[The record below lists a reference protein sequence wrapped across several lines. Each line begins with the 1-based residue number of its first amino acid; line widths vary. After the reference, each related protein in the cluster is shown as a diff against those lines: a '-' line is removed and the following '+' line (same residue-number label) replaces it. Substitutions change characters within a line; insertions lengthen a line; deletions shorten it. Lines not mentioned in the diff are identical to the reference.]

1 MRGAELEL
9 DADDVV
15 DAAVAIFEE
24 GGLDAV
30 SMRSVASRLG
40 VSPVPLYARV
50 GNKGALLEAVA
61 ERLLADLAPALGAH
75 ERWDAYARR
84 WAGELRARLRR
95 AKESRLILSVG
106 RPSFVEASRPLIEVM
121 RRDGFGGEL
130 AVRSCRLL
138 MWAVV
143 GFVLV
148 ETGADPEV
156 DADALFDL
164 ELAHLVDGIV
174 REHEGAR

>member
-1 MRGAELEL
+1 MRRPTEL
-9 DADDVV
+9 DLGADDVV

-30 SMRSVASRLG
+30 SMRSVAGRLG

-50 GNKGALLEAVA
+50 GNKEALLEAVA
-61 ERLLADLAPALGAH
+61 ERLLADLAPAPGEH

-84 WAGELRARLRR
+84 WAAELRSRLRR

-106 RPSFVEASRPLIEVM
+106 RPSFVEASRPLIEAM
-121 RRDGFGGEL
+121 RRDGFSGEA

-148 ETGADPEV
+148 ESGADPEV

-164 ELAHLVDGIV
+164 QLRHLLDGI
-174 REHEGAR
+174 RGDEP